1 MPIMTLTLN
10 QIDVDSVKK
19 MLGDCKTAPEKVIS
33 RALNRTM
40 TGIKTDAST
49 EIRKILNAKKADVD
63 ATFRV
68 TSASVADMS
77 CKFISTGKN
86 IPLMSFGARQTAKG
100 VSVQVYKTHP
110 REVIAG
116 TFIAT
121 MKNVSKEGVQSNHT
135 GVFWRKWH
143 EKGSQKGIQARASKV
158 GYFWSNKTQRFLPMA
173 ALPDRYRFK
182 ISERFSLAVPDI
194 LSGPPT
200 SDAVL
205 EKANARLVVN
215 LDREVNYELSKM
227 K

>member
-40 TGIKTDAST
+40 TGIKTDAWN
-49 EIRKILNAKKADVD
+49 EIKQVLNAKQTDVYD
-63 ATFRV
+63 TFKV
-68 TSASVADMS
+68 TKASVADMS
-77 CKFISTGKN
+77 CKFVSTGKHL
-86 IPLMSFGARQTAKG
+86 PLMTFGARQTTKG
-100 VSVQVYKTHP
+100 VSIQVLKTHP
-110 REVIAG
+110 REVIPS

-121 MKNVSKEGVQSNHT
+121 MKSGHK

-143 EKGSQKGIQARASKV
+143 QPNLNAGMEAKANKA
-158 GYFWSNKTQRFLPMA
+158 GYFWSRRAQRFLPIAMLSKQYK
-173 ALPDRYRFK
+173 LPIK
-182 ISERFSLAVPDI
+182 ELFSLRVPDI
-194 LSGPPT
+194 LSGPPV

-205 EKANARLVVN
+205 NKANARLVVN

-227 K
+227 Q